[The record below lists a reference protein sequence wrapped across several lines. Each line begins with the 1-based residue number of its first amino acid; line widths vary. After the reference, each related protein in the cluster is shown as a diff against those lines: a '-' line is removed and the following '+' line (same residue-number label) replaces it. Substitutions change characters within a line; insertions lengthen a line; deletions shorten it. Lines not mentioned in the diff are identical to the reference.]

1 MNKKSFSTSTNTAV
15 ISSTYVLKEK
25 QPVLHVVHDDQDEWQ
40 FHCGNHDYSSEK
52 LMLVT
57 LANMLD
63 YDSTLVEL
71 ADLPINHFATRDSES
86 DSWRYEKQ

>member
-1 MNKKSFSTSTNTAV
+1 MNTKSFSTSTDTAV

-25 QPVLHVVHDDQDEWQ
+25 QPVLHVIHDDEDEWQ

-63 YDSTLVEL
+63 YDSKLVAV
-71 ADLPINHFATRDSES
+71 ADLPLNHFATRDSVS
-86 DSWRYEKQ
+86 DEWSYEKQ

>member
-1 MNKKSFSTSTNTAV
+1 MNKKSFSTPTNTAV

-25 QPVLHVVHDDQDEWQ
+25 QPVLHVVRDDEDEWQ

-57 LANMLD
+57 LQNMLD
-63 YDSTLVEL
+63 YDSTLVEV
-71 ADLPINHFATRDSES
+71 ADLPVNYFATRDSEQ
-86 DSWRYEKQ
+86 DSWSYEKQ